1 MKNGIDR
8 REFLQKTI
16 GISVALAGT
25 NLLTGCAGYDS
36 KGLPTI
42 VLGKT
47 GVRIPK
53 MAIGLGSRFCTIK
66 DLEES
71 EAILNYALDNGLY
84 YWDTAWIYNNKI
96 TGVISEKRVGQVIK
110 YRRKEVFL
118 STKVTSRDP
127 KVAMQ
132 QIETSLK
139 RLNTDKLDMLK
150 IHGVASVEDVDEIG
164 KKGGLYEIVSRLK
177 EEGVTR
183 FIGFSGH
190 DNASAMKA
198 MLDRYEFDSM
208 LMALNHYIE
217 YEKQYNRE
225 DIVLPV
231 AKEKGIGIMV
241 MKAVRP
247 RENNKNL
254 NPLDLIRYALSLNG
268 VTGAVVG
275 IDKMDVLK
283 TNLNLLNHFT
293 PMDDLEMKQMTARLQ
308 PFFNHQ
314 NLPWMKKGYC
324 DGNWT

>member
-1 MKNGIDR
+1 MKKNIDR
-8 REFLQKTI
+8 RIFIQKTV
-16 GISVALAGT
+16 GISLALAGA
-25 NLLTGCAGYDS
+25 NLLTGCARYDS

-42 VLGKT
+42 DLGKT
-47 GVRIPK
+47 GVRIPR
-53 MAIGLGSRFCTIK
+53 MALGLGSRFCTIK
-66 DLEES
+66 DPDES

-96 TGVISEKRVGQVIK
+96 TGVISEERVGQVIK

-127 KVAMQ
+127 KEAMR

-164 KKGGLYEIVSRLK
+164 KKGGLYEIVSRMK

-190 DNASAMKA
+190 DDAIAMKT

-208 LMALNHYIE
+208 LIALNHYIE

-231 AKEKGIGIMV
+231 AKEKGMGIMV

-268 VTGAVVG
+268 VTGAIVG

-283 TNLNLLNHFT
+283 SNLQLLNHFT
-293 PMDDLEMKQMTARLQ
+293 PMDDLEMKQMAANLQ

-324 DGNWT
+324 DGNWV